1 MHRITLILLLFADAM
16 AGEVVEAML
25 KVSVEVRL
33 KRIGAAN
40 SEKAAYRGG
49 RTGGE
54 EELMR
59 EEYQLMP

>member
-1 MHRITLILLLFADAM
+1 M
-16 AGEVVEAML
+16 
-25 KVSVEVRL
+25 SVEVRL

-49 RTGGE
+49 RTGGG

-59 EEYQLMP
+59 EEYQLTS